1 MWYNWFCFKIPDL
14 ILNVSM
20 SITVKHPDQ
29 GSCQRLDGS
38 SEGESLSLAGDNYRW
53 LFSNY
58 NFQDNYTIIISND
71 YFQDHCRT
79 YVGVFE
85 LTRAG

>member
-1 MWYNWFCFKIPDL
+1 
-14 ILNVSM
+14 M

-58 NFQDNYTIIISND
+58 NFQDNYMIIISNN
-71 YFQDHCRT
+71 YF
-79 YVGVFE
+79 
-85 LTRAG
+85 

>member
-53 LFSNY
+53 PFSNY
-58 NFQDNYTIIISND
+58 NFQDNFRWLFSNHYFQDNYMIIISND
-71 YFQDHCRT
+71 YF
-79 YVGVFE
+79 
-85 LTRAG
+85 